1 MKRFCALFLAAVL
14 ALTVA
19 SPAFAAEEGTV
30 LAKEAGMHF
39 RVDGKLC
46 RHISEE
52 DLTGSGIAYN
62 VLLSY
67 LIKEE
72 HYVQLRQA
80 AVFMGFSTT
89 PFDVRYDA
97 ATNSVE
103 IIPGADYTG
112 DTKIPPIYT
121 QYIDG
126 DTVQA
131 APSVNPVLVNGVP
144 HEVTAYVID
153 GHNYMRLRDIADL
166 AGFTVT
172 WDQETESVGLWSG
185 AAKEGV
191 HRVSVN
197 GGTEDDHLKMQN
209 ARLNTTPNYE
219 YPKTCSLYDS
229 GNGTVTVVDASFNSV
244 WSDDFLNYGPVEV
257 SVYDTSDFSRIS
269 TRTLPEEL
277 PMFGAFLH
285 GKTYNYICYGQENPG
300 EDDSL
305 EVLRI
310 VKYDAD
316 WNRLGAVSVR
326 GDGRNEN
333 QLITPFYGGGAA
345 MVEQGDTVIL
355 HYSKT
360 YYIDYSG
367 ESHQGSVTLGF
378 NMKNYTQEKGTRGW
392 GTSHSLGTDIVA
404 GKDSFVT
411 IDVADA
417 DMHRALT
424 FYRADTAP
432 FSYPDESQAG
442 YMFPQPGTGI
452 PGITYG
458 DAAATATHYVAVAG
472 ERDPDY
478 WIDEPGESMFR
489 IVVAAVPMNNVSTT
503 GAKEYVVGD
512 YWHDSEKFGYMPTV
526 CSLPDGRAIVLW
538 QEYEKYDRDSSMYS
552 DKPLDVKY
560 VVLNKDGSP
569 SGKTGKLEGYSTSTC
584 QPEVVGDQVMWYA
597 NLNSTRYFYT
607 VPLEDL

>member
-1 MKRFCALFLAAVL
+1 MKRVLSLLLALVLTLSLAVPALAADDAVM
-14 ALTVA
+14 AKG
-19 SPAFAAEEGTV
+19 AA
-30 LAKEAGMHF
+30 MYF
-39 RVDGKLC
+39 RLDGKMYSRNLPYEYE
-46 RHISEE
+46 RNMF
-52 DLTGSGIAYN
+52 A
-62 VLLSY
+62 SY
-67 LIKEE
+67 LINDE
-72 HYVQLRQA
+72 HYVQLRHVA
-80 AVFMGFSTT
+80 LAMNYSTT
-89 PFDVRYDA
+89 PFDVQYNA
-97 ATNSVE
+97 ETNSVE
-103 IIPGADYTG
+103 IISGVEYTAE
-112 DTKIPPIYT
+112 KAIPNFLASRDLYDSTAMPSSNPIFV
-121 QYIDG
+121 DG
-126 DTVQA
+126 VERQ
-131 APSVNPVLVNGVP
+131 
-144 HEVTAYVID
+144 VTAYAIE
-153 GHNYMRLRDIADL
+153 GHNYLRLRDIADL
-166 AGFTVT
+166 AGFTVS
-172 WDQETESVGLWSG
+172 WDQETGTVGLWSG
-185 AAKEGV
+185 AAETGIY
-191 HRVSVN
+191 RASVN
-197 GGTEDDHLKMQN
+197 GGPEDDYQKYQN
-209 ARLNTTPNYE
+209 ARLVSTPNYE

-229 GNGTVTVVDASFNSV
+229 GNGTVTVVDASARPGYDN
-244 WSDDFLNYGPVEV
+244 DFLNYGSVEV

-269 TRTLPEEL
+269 TKTLPEEL

-285 GKTYNYICYGQENPG
+285 GETYNYICYGQENLG

-333 QLITPFYGGGAA
+333 QLQTPFYGGGAA
-345 MVEQGDTVIL
+345 MVELGDTVIL

-367 ESHQGSVTLGF
+367 ESHQGSATLGF

-411 IDVADA
+411 IDIADA

-432 FSYPDESQAG
+432 FSYPDESKAG

-452 PGITYG
+452 PGLTYG
-458 DAAATATHYVAVAG
+458 DAATTATHYVATAG

-512 YWHDSEKFGYMPTV
+512 YWHDSEKFGFMPTV

-538 QEYEKYDRDSSMYS
+538 QEYERYTRGESVYS

-560 VVLNKDGSP
+560 VVLNRDGSP
-569 SGKTGKLEGYSTSTC
+569 SDVTGTLPGYNISTC
-584 QPEVVGDQVMWYA
+584 QPTVVGDQVMWYA
-597 NLNSTRYFYT
+597 NLNNTRYFYT
-607 VPLEDL
+607 IPLADL

>member
-1 MKRFCALFLAAVL
+1 MKRFCSFFLAVVL

-19 SPAFAAEEGTV
+19 SPALAAEEAIQ
-30 LAKEAGMHF
+30 AKGVAMYF
-39 RVDGKLC
+39 RIDGKMHSRNLPY
-46 RHISEE
+46 EYE
-52 DLTGSGIAYN
+52 NNMFA
-62 VLLSY
+62 SY
-67 LIKEE
+67 LIGDE
-72 HYVQLRQA
+72 HYVQLRHVA
-80 AVFMGFSTT
+80 LAMNYSTT
-89 PFDVRYDA
+89 PFDVQYNA
-97 ATNSVE
+97 ETNSVE
-103 IIPGADYTG
+103 VIPGVEYTAE
-112 DTKIPPIYT
+112 KAIPNFLASRDLYDSKAVPSANPIF
-121 QYIDG
+121 
-126 DTVQA
+126 
-131 APSVNPVLVNGVP
+131 VNGV
-144 HEVTAYVID
+144 ERQVKAYAIE
-153 GHNYMRLRDIADL
+153 GHNYLRLRDIADL

-172 WDQETESVGLWSG
+172 WDQETGVVGLWSG
-185 AAKEGV
+185 ASIEGV
-191 HRVSVN
+191 HRVTVN
-197 GGTEDDHLKMQN
+197 GGAEDDYQKYQN
-209 ARLNTTPNYE
+209 ARLGSTPNYE

-229 GNGTVTVVDASFNSV
+229 GNGTVTVVDASARPGYDN
-244 WSDDFLNYGPVEV
+244 DFLNYGSVEV

-269 TRTLPEEL
+269 TKTLPEEL

-285 GKTYNYICYGQENPG
+285 GETYNYICYGQENPNQ
-300 EDDSL
+300 DDKL

-333 QLITPFYGGGAA
+333 QLMTPFYGGGAA
-345 MVEQGDTVIL
+345 MVELGDTVIL

-360 YYIDYSG
+360 YYVDYTG
-367 ESHQGSVTLGF
+367 ESHQGSATLGF

-452 PGITYG
+452 PGLTYG
-458 DAAATATHYVAVAG
+458 DAAATATHYVATAG
-472 ERDPDY
+472 ERDPKY
-478 WIDEPGESMFR
+478 WIDEPAESMFR

-512 YWHDSEKFGYMPTV
+512 YWHDSEKFGFMPTV

-538 QEYEKYDRDSSMYS
+538 QEYQRYDRNGYVYS

-569 SGKTGKLEGYSTSTC
+569 SSKTGTLEGYNISTC
-584 QPEVVGDQVMWYA
+584 QPQVVGDQVMWYA
-597 NLNSTRYFYT
+597 NLNNTRYFYT